1 MISKDKTWN
10 LILEGLKDIQSSNKI
25 TDAVM
30 SKIKELDSKNAKS
43 KNKCWSS
50 DDCRHC
56 FTVGYWRFDY

>member
-43 KNKCWSS
+43 KNK
-50 DDCRHC
+50 
-56 FTVGYWRFDY
+56 